1 MHSRLRSVFATIVAL
16 SLTALAAVVL
26 AAAGGW
32 TETGSGWWGSQPE
45 RKVSFPDN
53 GISLELKMAPGDG
66 VSFEREGTW
75 PPSSRASFRM
85 FSDNVNARENDY
97 VPSEAHFPVSVTFAF
112 GQDSVSLGIWS
123 RVGLFFQNIRRGF
136 PPSGI
141 RLTYAWGNR
150 VPQGSMYR
158 LEAEETVFT
167 LAGADETGKEI
178 SGIRR
183 LSEDF
188 QAAYGRPPK
197 GPVTAVRV
205 RAQRP
210 SGEKGPLAARLSVR
224 FPAD

>member
-1 MHSRLRSVFATIVAL
+1 MRSRRRSMFAAIAAL
-16 SLTALAAVVL
+16 SLTALAAAAL

-32 TETGSGWWGSQPE
+32 T
-45 RKVSFPDN
+45 DN
-53 GISLELKMAPGDG
+53 GISLELKMVPGDV
-66 VSFEREGTW
+66 VSFEREGAW
-75 PPSSRASFRM
+75 PSSSRASIRM
-85 FSDNVNARENDY
+85 SSDNVNTRGNDY
-97 VPSEAHFPVSVTFAF
+97 VPSEAQFPVSVTFAF
-112 GQDSVSLGIWS
+112 GKDSVSIGFWS
-123 RVGLFFQNIRRGF
+123 RVGLFFRNLRRGF
-136 PPSGI
+136 PPYGI

-150 VPQGSMYR
+150 VPAGSMYR

-167 LAGADETGKEI
+167 LAGADDTGKEI

-188 QAAYGRPPK
+188 RAAYGRPPN

-205 RAQRP
+205 RVQRA